1 VLAEKEAEEE
11 ELAED
16 NWKPVTSDEA
26 KRSARKRG
34 AREDR
39 QETQP
44 HENAQ
49 SPARA
54 GKGVRKTRRSGD
66 KSHTRK
72 RRAA

>member
-16 NWKPVTSDEA
+16 NWPVTSDEA

-44 HENAQ
+44 HENGAQ